1 MTAKRFNYVLGAVR
15 LAIDELCTNAQWD
28 RIYSLSLR
36 YGAAGK
42 IEREEIRYILENSI
56 SDIIGELQK

>member
-15 LAIDELCTNAQWD
+15 LAIDELCINAQWD
-28 RIYSLSLR
+28 RIYSLSIK
-36 YGAAGK
+36 YGKAGQ
-42 IEREEIRYILENSI
+42 IEREEIKYVLENSI